1 MSRMSA
7 HKLQK
12 QIAEETQL
20 LAEEKWLIKTLN
32 IIKKERNSLQIERL
46 QLESIKMQAQGL
58 QPKTSNVEAEPSTSA
73 VNLMQTTKGISS
85 SEKLAFEE
93 EPEYANNVACN
104 EESLNLTITDS
115 VFDKINDD
123 FNMEED
129 EDDDDDVII
138 DMNMLMNAQNM

>member
-1 MSRMSA
+1 MSRMTA

-12 QIAEETQL
+12 HIAEETQL

-46 QLESIKMQAQGL
+46 HLESLKMQAQGL
-58 QPKTSNVEAEPSTSA
+58 QPKSSNVEAEPSTSV
-73 VNLMQTTKGISS
+73 VNLMQNTKGINSG
-85 SEKLAFEE
+85 ETLVFEE
-93 EPEYANNVACN
+93 DAEFANNVACN
-104 EESLNLTITDS
+104 EESLNLTVTNS

-123 FNMEED
+123 FIMEED

-138 DMNMLMNAQNM
+138 DMNMLMNGQNM

>member
-32 IIKKERNSLQIERL
+32 IIKKERNGLQIERL

-104 EESLNLTITDS
+104 EESLNLNITDS